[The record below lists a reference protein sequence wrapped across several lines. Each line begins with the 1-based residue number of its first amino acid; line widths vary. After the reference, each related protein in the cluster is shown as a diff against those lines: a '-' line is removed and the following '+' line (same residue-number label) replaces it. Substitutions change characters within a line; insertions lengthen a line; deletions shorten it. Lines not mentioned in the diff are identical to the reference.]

1 MVKRLIFDLDNTLIE
16 WKPEYW
22 NKLKKTFEELN
33 IKYTE
38 ELFNNI
44 IKAIDTYENEYE
56 YYSRQNM
63 LNYINKV
70 SNYNFDINFL
80 NVALKNFEKCVPQKD
95 NEIINVLEYLSK
107 KYELVILTNWFT
119 DVQIHRLENYG
130 ISKYF
135 KEVFGTENF
144 KTKPNKE
151 SFIVAMENRAPN
163 ECIMIGDNFDIDIQG
178 AINVGMK
185 AIYVKP
191 NIEKDKKENYVIINK
206 IEDLMEI
213 L

>member
-1 MVKRLIFDLDNTLIE
+1 MVKRLIFDVDNTLIE
-16 WKPEYW
+16 WKQEYW
-22 NKLKKTFEELN
+22 NKLRETFEQLN

-38 ELFNNI
+38 ELSDNI

-56 YYSRQNM
+56 YYSRQKM
-63 LNYINKV
+63 LEHINKV
-70 SNYNFDINFL
+70 TNYNFDINFL
-80 NVALKNFEKCVPQKD
+80 NTVLKNFEKCVPAKD
-95 NEIINVLEYLSK
+95 KEIVRVLEYLSK

-130 ISKYF
+130 INKYF
-135 KEVFGTENF
+135 IKVFGTEDF
-144 KTKPNKE
+144 KVKPNKE
-151 SFIVAMENRAPN
+151 SFIAAMENRSPN
-163 ECIMIGDNFDIDIQG
+163 ECIMIGDNFKIDIQG